1 MIDLLKKTLL
11 AGVGA
16 AVITKD
22 KIEGALDDFVR
33 QGKVNASDARIMA
46 DKIAE
51 QGRKEF
57 DELAGDLNEQISGLL
72 DRKTSD
78 HEARIAALEE
88 RIRVLEAAMAEQP
101 TRNGEP

>member
-57 DELAGDLNEQISGLL
+57 DELAGDLNEQICGVL

-78 HEARIAALEE
+78 QDARIAALEE
-88 RIRVLEAAMAEQP
+88 RIRVLEAAMAEPP
-101 TRNGEP
+101 TRSAEP

>member
-16 AVITKD
+16 AVVTKE
-22 KIEGALDDFVR
+22 KIEASLDEFVR
-33 QGKVNASDARIMA
+33 QGKVNAADARIMA

-57 DELAGDLNEQISGLL
+57 DDLANELNHRIGAMF
-72 DRKTSD
+72 DRNAS
-78 HEARIAALEE
+78 EMRVRLAALEE
-88 RIRVLEAAMAEQP
+88 RVRMLE
-101 TRNGEP
+101 TRLGETGTRSSEP